1 MKKFI
6 SLLAMMVCFNA
17 FGSQLTIENVNTTAT
32 EDYLYYDFGTV
43 WVNSRSA
50 VRYTVTN
57 NGTTALTY
65 ESAYVWGSDFRA
77 DHNCTGTLLPGTR
90 CQFEIVFWPM
100 FEGISSG
107 RFELNFIENDRIT
120 VDVRGRARR
129 M

>member
-6 SLLAMMVCFNA
+6 SLLVMLVWFNA
-17 FGSQLTIENVNTTAT
+17 FGSQLSVESVNTAST

-43 WVNSRSA
+43 WINTRSA

-57 NGTTALTY
+57 NGLTPLTY
-65 ESAYVWGSDFRA
+65 QSAYVWGSDYRA
-77 DHNCTGTLLPGTR
+77 DHNCTGILLPGAR
-90 CQFEIVFWPM
+90 CQFEIVFWPF

-107 RFELNFIENDRIT
+107 RFELNFVENDRIT
-120 VDVRGRARR
+120 VDVRGWARR